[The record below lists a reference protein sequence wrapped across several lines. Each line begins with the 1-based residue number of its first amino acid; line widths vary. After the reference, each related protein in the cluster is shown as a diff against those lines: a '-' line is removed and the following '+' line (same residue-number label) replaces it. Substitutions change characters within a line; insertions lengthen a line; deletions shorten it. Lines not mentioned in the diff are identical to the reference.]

1 MCIMGKL
8 EEDRETEEIFEVI
21 KAENFPTFMTDT
33 KPQLQEAQRTSSMI
47 NQKKKSTSKHIMFK
61 LKKNQRQRKHGR
73 AGVEEITYRGIR
85 LRMTSDFSS
94 EIMKARRE

>member
-1 MCIMGKL
+1 MHNGKTGRRQRDRRNIWSNKGW
-8 EEDRETEEIFEVI
+8 EFSNIYDRHQTTAPGSSEDI
-21 KAENFPTFMTDT
+21 KHD
-33 KPQLQEAQRTSSMI
+33 KL
-47 NQKKKSTSKHIMFK
+47 KKKSTSKHIMFK

-85 LRMTSDFSS
+85 LRMTSDLSS

>member
-1 MCIMGKL
+1 MCITGKL
-8 EEDRETEEIFEVI
+8 EEDRETEEIFKVI

>member
-1 MCIMGKL
+1 
-8 EEDRETEEIFEVI
+8 
-21 KAENFPTFMTDT
+21 
-33 KPQLQEAQRTSSMI
+33 
-47 NQKKKSTSKHIMFK
+47 MFK